1 MNRSFLHQPTL
12 RFRRFTRKAYA
23 AFCSIHRHVTI
34 GRVSRAIC
42 DRELLKSGGALV
54 CCLLMGA
61 GGIALADDTS
71 DVLTGN
77 ALPDSLSL
85 TLQEVQVVSQQT
97 EVHRQA
103 CRLVSRFSIEDMQA
117 VPALTV
123 SDYLAYVPGLDVRS
137 RGANGSQTD
146 ISMRG
151 GTFDQVQ
158 HLINGISLSDAQTG
172 HYQFN
177 LPLSSGLIERIEL
190 LQGGSVGL
198 SGAFSGAVNIITR
211 QTDSMQ
217 HTIRFTAGYNQLL
230 SPEWAGMWRTGD
242 WRLAAS
248 ASYTRSEGYY
258 APAPSDK
265 EKTALDN
272 SGHQSA
278 NLYFHAAYRGLEL
291 QAGAQY
297 KDAGLGMGYGFGSQD
312 QFDATRTGFL
322 SATYRHAWNRFSMD
336 VKAALRVNHDRYEW
350 HRGTVSNRH
359 LTHNATLAAAGHY
372 ISSLGTTTLGIEC
385 RNENLRS
392 TNLRDTN
399 RINIHYYA
407 EQTFHRAGWSL
418 SLGLAGNYNTFFGHN
433 ISGNADIRYRFRRGG
448 ALFVHADRAVRMP
461 TFTDLYYNAG
471 NQLGNPD
478 LKAEKA
484 WTLSLGGDYRHSWQ
498 QAGTLSLMADTWFR
512 WGKDI
517 IDWVYVPDDTKRPYH
532 AANQQRVN
540 SLGFELNATY
550 SLNRWLR
557 TIRVDY
563 GFTHLFL
570 NLQEAQSRY
579 LDYLSHKLIV
589 RLEHGIYRGLGA
601 SWIVRY
607 EQREGQYNDADGQV
621 CNYRPVVLLD
631 GEIYWQFSLVRLAL
645 AASNLTNTRYYSYGG
660 TLQPGIWPRCS
671 IQVTF

>member
-1 MNRSFLHQPTL
+1 MNYTFLSKPAL
-12 RFRRFTRKAYA
+12 RFRRFTHKAYA

-34 GRVSRAIC
+34 GRLSRAIC

-54 CCLLMGA
+54 CCLLMSGN
-61 GGIALADDTS
+61 GIALADDTS
-71 DVLTGN
+71 DPLAN
-77 ALPDSLSL
+77 AMPPDSLLLS
-85 TLQEVQVVSQQT
+85 LQEVQVISHQT
-97 EVHRQA
+97 EVHQRA
-103 CRLVSRFSIEDMQA
+103 CRLVSSLSCEDMQA

-123 SDYLAYVPGLDVRS
+123 ADYLAYVPGLDVRT

-146 ISMRG
+146 VSMRG

-158 HLINGISLSDAQTG
+158 LLLNGVSLSDAQTG

-177 LPLSSGLIERIEL
+177 LPLSADLIERIEL

-198 SGAFSGAVNIITR
+198 SGAFAGAVNIVTR

-217 HTIRFTAGYNQLL
+217 HAIRFTAGYNQLL
-230 SPEWAGMWRTGD
+230 SPEWAGLGRVGNWH
-242 WRLAAS
+242 WAAS
-248 ASYTRSEGYY
+248 ASYTRNEGYY
-258 APAPSDK
+258 APDPSEK
-265 EKTALDN
+265 EKTALAN

-278 NLYFHAAYRGLEL
+278 NLFFRATFRGLEL

-322 SATYRHAWNRFSMD
+322 SATYQHKWNRFSLD
-336 VKAALRVNHDRYEW
+336 TKAALRVNHDRYEW

-359 LTHNATLAAAGHY
+359 LTHTATLSAAGHY
-372 ISSLGTTTLGIEC
+372 ISSIGTSTLGVEW

-399 RINIHYYA
+399 RMNVHYYA
-407 EQTFHRAGWSL
+407 EQTFHRGGWSL
-418 SLGLAGNYNTFFGHN
+418 SMGVAGNYNTFFGHN
-433 ISGNADIRYRFRRGG
+433 ISGNADIRYRFRRAGTIF
-448 ALFVHADRAVRMP
+448 LHADRALRMP

-484 WTLSLGGDYRHSWQ
+484 WTLSLGGDYQHTWQ

-517 IDWVYVPDDTKRPYH
+517 IDWVYTPTDTKRPYH
-532 AANQQRVN
+532 ATNQQKVN
-540 SLGFELNATY
+540 SVGLELSATY
-550 SLNRWLR
+550 RLNPWLR
-557 TIRVDY
+557 SVRVDY

-570 NLQEAQSRY
+570 NLQETQSRY
-579 LDYLSHKLIV
+579 LDYLSHKLILKV
-589 RLEHGIYRGLGA
+589 EHGIYRGLGA
-601 SWIVRY
+601 AWIARY
-607 EQREGQYNDADGQV
+607 EQREGQYNDAEGQV
-621 CNYRPVVLLD
+621 CNYQPVVLLD
-631 GEIYWQFSLVRLAL
+631 GEIFYEYKWVRLEL
-645 AASNLTNTRYYSYGG
+645 SVSNITNARYYSYGG
-660 TLQPGIWPRCS
+660 VLQHGIWPRLS